1 MEQIQ
6 KRIVEIKLERVGIVS
21 RIFFFYYKWSTIQE
35 GPLAFHA
42 HHPALPPITVS
53 VTCQPRWSLLHTHHA
68 STWLLVQCSVF
79 IWSNFISLRLNRDT
93 WNLVFSGSC
102 FIFGTFSTNIL
113 VSYHSWSLHSPPLT
127 SLSLLLNFEIFFP
140 LTSPSLDQSDLF
152 SLYFI
157 FLTLNPGSGKTPIS
171 SLNIQFISC
180 PVSPPHTE
188 HRSRSVVSD
197 SLPPHW
203 L

>member
-1 MEQIQ
+1 
-6 KRIVEIKLERVGIVS
+6 LPS
-21 RIFFFYYKWSTIQE
+21 TLTIQ
-35 GPLAFHA
+35 PYRPSLSQS
-42 HHPALPPITVS
+42 PASRAGHSYTPITLAHGFWFNVQYS
-53 VTCQPRWSLLHTHHA
+53 YGATLFHSDLTETLGTLSSLEVA
-68 STWLLVQCSVF
+68 S
-79 IWSNFISLRLNRDT
+79 SLEP
-93 WNLVFSGSC
+93 SAP
-102 FIFGTFSTNIL
+102 I
-113 VSYHSWSLHSPPLT
+113 SWSLITADHFIPPPLT

-197 SLPPHW
+197 SLPPH
-203 L
+203 